1 MKTPD
6 RDTAPGLRERKK
18 VHTRTMLSTAALRLA
33 MERGVANVR
42 VEDIAAEAG
51 MSTRTFNNYFPS
63 KEAAIVGVA
72 ALRADHFCAALRA
85 RPANE
90 ELHDALTAA
99 VLDLF
104 AEEPDREWIARSQ
117 LIRDEPALLAEER
130 KSDLHIERTIA
141 AEIANRTELDPIAD
155 LRPRLAAALVVSTI
169 HTAIRY
175 WLDIPAATL
184 HQTLT
189 AAMAQIHIR

>member
-18 VHTRTMLSTAALRLA
+18 AHTRTMLSTAALRLA

-51 MSTRTFNNYFPS
+51 MSTRTFNNYFPN

-85 RPANE
+85 RPAKE

-141 AEIANRTELDPIAD
+141 AEIANRYGLDPTAD

-169 HTAIRY
+169 HAAIRY
-175 WLDIPAATL
+175 WLDIPAGTL
-184 HQTLT
+184 RQTLT